1 VSKFSN
7 LMGKWDTLIGKFEG
21 RITTNQFF
29 TSALILCIIL
39 LPVFV
44 DNRRWLHVM
53 VMIAIYLI
61 VTLGMS
67 LLFGYTGQF
76 SFAQAAFFG
85 IGAFSSSTL
94 THVCKWPIWSGF
106 LLGIAVAG
114 LLAYIIG
121 RPILRLKG
129 FYLAMATLALSII
142 VFVLMKELEMYT
154 GGPSGTA
161 GIPFIS
167 IGGIS
172 LNSPA
177 RFYVLAWIAAIVV
190 FIFCRNLINSRTG
203 RAMRAIKDAETA
215 AKVMG
220 INTAEY
226 KAKIFA
232 LSAILAAI
240 GGSLYAHYIAFV
252 EPAKFTA
259 EASILIIIILA
270 VGGVH
275 SIWGALI
282 GTVLLIMLPELLS
295 GFEHYSRLIYGIIVI
310 VLMMF
315 APSGILGILENRFAQ
330 LKVLL
335 NRLRLRFT
343 NSGASE

>member
-1 VSKFSN
+1 MVKGNSLINSVE
-7 LMGKWDTLIGKFEG
+7 GKINAG
-21 RITTNQFF
+21 RLSTTVFVLF
-29 TSALILCIIL
+29 IIL
-39 LPVFV
+39 FPVLV
-44 DNRRWLHVM
+44 HTRSWIHIM
-53 VMIAIYLI
+53 VLIAIYFI

-85 IGAFSSSTL
+85 IGAFSSSAL
-94 THVCKWPIWSGF
+94 TVVCKWPIWSGF
-106 LLGIAVAG
+106 LLGIAVSG
-114 LLAYIIG
+114 TLAFIVG

-129 FYLAMATLALSII
+129 FYLAMATLAISTI
-142 VFVLMKELEMYT
+142 VFVLMKQLPQYT

-172 LNSPA
+172 LNSPV
-177 RFYVLAWIAAIVV
+177 RFYVLAWSVAIVI
-190 FIFCRNLINSRTG
+190 FFFCRNLINSRTG

-220 INTAEY
+220 INTADY

-240 GGSLYAHYIAFV
+240 GGSLYAHYVAFV
-252 EPAKFTA
+252 SPDSFTA
-259 EASILIIIILA
+259 EVSILIIIILA

-275 SIWGALI
+275 SVWGALI
-282 GTVLLIMLPELLS
+282 GTALVIALPQLLS
-295 GFEHYSRLIYGIIVI
+295 GFQHYSRLIYGIIVI

-315 APSGILGILENRFAQ
+315 APSGILGILENLFVQIKER
-330 LKVLL
+330 L
-335 NRLRLRFT
+335 NRFRLRSQT
-343 NSGASE
+343 

>member
-1 VSKFSN
+1 MGKFAN
-7 LMGKWDTLIGKFEG
+7 LMGKGNALIDKVEGK
-21 RITTNQFF
+21 ITASRFF
-29 TSALILCIIL
+29 TAALIIFII
-39 LPVFV
+39 VFPILV
-44 DNRRWLHVM
+44 HNRTWTHVM

-85 IGAFSSSTL
+85 IGAFSSSSL
-94 THVCKWPIWSGF
+94 TYVYKWPIWSGF
-106 LLGIAVAG
+106 LLGIVMAG
-114 LLAYIIG
+114 LLAFIVG
-121 RPILRLKG
+121 RPILKLKG
-129 FYLAMATLALSII
+129 FYLAMATLAISII
-142 VFVLMKELEMYT
+142 VFVLMKQLTGIT

-177 RFYVLAWIAAIVV
+177 RFYVLSWAVAIVI
-190 FIFCRNLINSRTG
+190 FFFCRNLINSRTG

-220 INTAEY
+220 IDTADY

-240 GGSLYAHYIAFV
+240 GGSLYAHYIAYV
-252 EPAKFTA
+252 SPDTFTA

-270 VGGVH
+270 VGGVY
-275 SIWGALI
+275 SVWGALI
-282 GTVLLIMLPELLS
+282 GTALLIALPQVLS
-295 GFEHYSRLIYGIIVI
+295 GFQHYSSLIYGIIVI
-310 VLMMF
+310 VLMVF
-315 APSGILGILENRFAQ
+315 APSGILGLLENLFAQ
-330 LKVLL
+330 IKRFLKRSRVGSIDLEDP
-335 NRLRLRFT
+335 R
-343 NSGASE
+343 